1 MIITIK
7 EVKEEIVEGTTKFIE
22 WTCAGG
28 DGKDIKVKLYPT
40 LKQGDEW
47 LHFED
52 RFEEF
57 RNAKDKTYEIERANI
72 KVDKGYWKPVIKAD
86 EIKNVLKQEAIKEIQ
101 KGAVD
106 TRQASIEGQVAIKA
120 IVDLWIA
127 GKLTDKDRE
136 VEVTRL
142 WLIDRL
148 NKTFFGAEDAKEI
161 KTPDKV
167 DSETLDSSRGEQT
180 EKRVDDDAWTAEK
193 IFKYVAEKMKWKNT
207 SPAKTW
213 IINTIKIEPSLLE
226 TDPKEALELIKQR
239 MGW

>member
-7 EVKEEIVEGTTKFIE
+7 EVKEEIVEGTSKFIE
-22 WTCAGG
+22 WTCAGT

-40 LKQGDEW
+40 LKQDDEW

-72 KVDKGYWKPVIKAD
+72 KVEKGYWKPVIKAE
-86 EIKNVLKQEAIKEIQ
+86 EIKNVFKQEAIKEIQ
-101 KGAVD
+101 KESVD
-106 TRQASIEGQVAIKA
+106 NRQVSIEGQVAIKA

-161 KTPDKV
+161 KEPTTIAREIP
-167 DSETLDSSRGEQT
+167 DSSRGEQT
-180 EKRVDDDAWTAEK
+180 EKRVDDEVWTAEK
-193 IFKYVAEKMKWKNT
+193 IFKYVAERMKWKNT

-213 IINTIKIEPSLLE
+213 IINTIKIDPDLLE
-226 TDPKEALELIKQR
+226 TEPKEALDLIKQR